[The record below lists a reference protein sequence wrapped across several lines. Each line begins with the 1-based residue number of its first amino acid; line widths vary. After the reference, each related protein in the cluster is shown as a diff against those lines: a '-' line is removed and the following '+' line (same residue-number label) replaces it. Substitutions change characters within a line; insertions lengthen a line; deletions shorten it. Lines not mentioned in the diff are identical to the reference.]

1 MLNTAA
7 LRRHLPLLGA
17 AMLAMLAGL
26 WAGLIRIGWQ
36 WPAWQPALPSLHGP
50 LLISGFLGT
59 LISLERAAALSAAAR
74 PGARRVWT
82 YLAPLLTGLGGIA
95 LLLGLPN
102 EIGRALIALG
112 SFVLLAAFGLI
123 VRLRRSWDTATMA
136 AGALA
141 WLLGNLLWLSGS
153 STGEAAVW
161 WIGFLVLTIAG
172 ERLDL
177 ARVLLLRR
185 RALITYL
192 AGIAVFLAGLTLT
205 LWDFL
210 IGVRVGGAGL
220 IAMGAWLLAHD
231 VARRTIRQTGLTRF
245 IAACLLP
252 GYLWLVFAG
261 GLWLFGN
268 FGAGQVYDAAL
279 HSVLLGYVFSMIF
292 GHAPI
297 ILPAVLNLP
306 IAFHAS
312 FYAHLA
318 LLHAS
323 LVVRIIGD
331 LAASPSLRMWAGL
344 LNAIAILLFLFN
356 TMRTLR
362 SQRASTSTT

>member
-1 MLNTAA
+1 MDRNA
-7 LRRHLPLLGA
+7 LRRHLPLLALALA
-17 AMLAMLAGL
+17 ALLAGL

-36 WPAWQPALPSLHGP
+36 WPAIQPALPSLHGH
-50 LLISGFLGT
+50 LMISGFLGAM
-59 LISLERAAALSAAAR
+59 ISLERAVALSAMAR
-74 PGARRVWT
+74 PRVRRNWP
-82 YLAPLLTGLGGIA
+82 YLAPLLTGLGAVA
-95 LLLGLPN
+95 LLLGLPS
-102 EIGRALIALG
+102 EFGRALITLG
-112 SFVLLAAFGLI
+112 SLVLLIAFGLI

-136 AGALA
+136 TGALL
-141 WLLGNLLWLSGS
+141 WLLGNLLWLTGRP
-153 STGEAAVW
+153 TGEAAVW

-172 ERLDL
+172 ERLEL

-192 AGIAVFLAGLTLT
+192 ASIAVFVAGLALT

-210 IGVRVGGAGL
+210 LGVRVGGAGL
-220 IAMGAWLLAHD
+220 IAIGAWLLVHD
-231 VARRTIRQTGLTRF
+231 IARRTIRQTGLTRF

-252 GYLWLVFAG
+252 GYVWLMFAG

-268 FGAGQVYDAAL
+268 FSAGQVYDAAL
-279 HSVLLGYVFSMIF
+279 HSVLLGFVFSMIF

-306 IAFHAS
+306 VVFHAS
-312 FYAHLA
+312 FYSHLV

-323 LVVRIIGD
+323 LVIRIIGD
-331 LAASPSLRMWAGL
+331 LAASPSLRMWGGL

-356 TMRTLR
+356 TLRTLR
-362 SQRASTSTT
+362 AQLRSPSTT